1 MLLQIN
7 TVELVLRSDS
17 RLQVIYDEGYE
28 LSFESSKGLQIA
40 INRKSTVKAIRLWI
54 QNTIDPRVIEL
65 SSTAKVVHYPASR
78 PRAHLS
84 APRLLGPYDGRPGN
98 DCWYIALQQESDLW
112 ALLAAY
118 LK

>member
-54 QNTIDPRVIEL
+54 QNTIDPRVIERER
-65 SSTAKVVHYPASR
+65 ARPAIRSECLDVQER
-78 PRAHLS
+78 EVLNQKF
-84 APRLLGPYDGRPGN
+84 LLQGVLVREIFGAVEKEPAMTCADADHR
-98 DCWYIALQQESDLW
+98 
-112 ALLAAY
+112 
-118 LK
+118 

>member
-1 MLLQIN
+1 MPLHLN
-7 TVELVLRSDS
+7 TVELALRSDS
-17 RLQVIYDEGYE
+17 RLRIIYDEGYE
-28 LSFESSKGLQIA
+28 LSFESTKGLQIA

-65 SSTAKVVHYPASR
+65 SSTAKVVHYPALK

-84 APRLLGPYDGRPGN
+84 APRLRGPYDGKIGN
-98 DCWYIALQQESDLW
+98 DCWYIGLQQESDLQ
-112 ALLAAY
+112 ALLTPY